1 MNNLA
6 PLRHWPGPLRWLT
19 FVFLLVLSVGYF
31 TGLAFVEHTT
41 EMTGSGIVENYNGN
55 EDNPEAETMKFKKA
69 ERDMLNIVHAHIL
82 SLSLIFFVL
91 AFLVYLCEVRE
102 KLKNF
107 LMVEPMI
114 SVLVTFGGI
123 YLIWLGVEWMSV
135 VVMISGFLMTLSY
148 AVSILVIFKELFFAS
163 PRSMAE

>member
-1 MNNLA
+1 MNSLA
-6 PLRHWPGPLRWLT
+6 PLRHWPRPLRWLT

-91 AFLVYLCEVRE
+91 AFLVYLCLVPK

-123 YLIWLGVEWMSV
+123 YLIWLGIEWISV

-148 AVSILVIFKELFFAS
+148 AVSVLVIFKELLS
-163 PRSMAE
+163 KPQ